1 MTTTRYALLA
11 LTFAVTAL
19 RAQTADPLSSANKI
33 MYNMVKANIVKAA
46 AKMPESNYA
55 FKPTPDVRSF
65 GQLIGH
71 IADAQYE
78 FCGPV
83 LGDKASEVSVEKTKT
98 TKADL
103 SQALTDAFAYCD
115 KAYSAMT
122 DAHAADIVP
131 FFNYKLPKLSLL
143 SFSTAHMDEHYG
155 NIVTYMRLKNL
166 VPPSS
171 ESQK

>member
-1 MTTTRYALLA
+1 MTTTQYAFLA
-11 LTFAVTAL
+11 LTFAATSL
-19 RAQTADPLSSANKI
+19 HAQTADPLSSANKF
-33 MYNMVKANIVKAA
+33 MYNMIKANIVKAA
-46 AKMPESNYA
+46 AKMPESNYSY
-55 FKPTPDVRSF
+55 KPTPEIRSF

-83 LGDKASEVSVEKTKT
+83 LGDKPTEPSVEKTKT
-98 TKADL
+98 SKADL
-103 SQALTDAFAYCD
+103 AQALTDGFAYCD
-115 KAYSAMT
+115 KAYSALT
-122 DAHAADIVP
+122 DAHAVEIIQ
-131 FFNYKLPKLSLL
+131 FFNYKIPKLSIL
-143 SFSTAHMDEHYG
+143 SFNNAHLDEHYG